1 MLGFCDSF
9 SFLNLTNRIEKFEK
23 NNIYMFQTTYIYA
36 TVVCRKKLIYMS
48 KEEQILKLIE
58 DNNGVITTKKNAQND
73 INRVFLTRFINKG
86 QLERAKKRFICT
98 NLYLG

>member
-9 SFLNLTNRIEKFEK
+9 SFLNFTNRIEKFEK
-23 NNIYMFQTTYIYA
+23 NNIYA

-58 DNNGVITTKKNAQND
+58 DNNGVITTKKLLKM
-73 INRVFLTRFINKG
+73 ILTEYF
-86 QLERAKKRFICT
+86 
-98 NLYLG
+98 